1 MSALEYTLTRSFPLR
16 IFANLM
22 QSEMARHTINRGIPP
37 TALAKSHTYEQQ
49 YKTPRLINIAESY
62 SFFQLSAQTDR
73 LSLRS
78 RKCVF
83 YTLSESEKSSF
94 SCATVF

>member
-22 QSEMARHTINRGIPP
+22 QSEMAR
-37 TALAKSHTYEQQ
+37 Q
-49 YKTPRLINIAESY
+49 RLIVEYLRLHLPKVIRATAQNPRAYQYRWISL
-62 SFFQLSAQTDR
+62 FFQLSAQTDR

-94 SCATVF
+94 SCVF